1 MSKSLIYKSTRPNRY
16 NLLGSSIPFENCN
29 FLYRVSIKRG
39 NNGLR
44 MYNSFGI
51 NENRLVYKSLSNYN
65 SRINKNSL
73 RNLSINR
80 YNLKEYVR
88 EHRYGNKT

>member
-1 MSKSLIYKSTRPNRY
+1 MSKSLIYKSIRPNRY
-16 NLLGSSIPFENCN
+16 NLLGSSIHFENCN

-51 NENRLVYKSLSNYN
+51 YENRLVYKSLSNYN
-65 SRINKNSL
+65 SRINKKSL
-73 RNLSINR
+73 KNLSIKR
-80 YNLKEYVR
+80 YNLRICKGE
-88 EHRYGNKT
+88 